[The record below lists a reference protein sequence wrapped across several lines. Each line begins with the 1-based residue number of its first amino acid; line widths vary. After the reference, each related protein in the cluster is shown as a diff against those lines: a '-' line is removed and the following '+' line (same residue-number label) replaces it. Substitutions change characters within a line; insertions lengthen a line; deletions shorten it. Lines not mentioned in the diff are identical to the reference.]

1 MCPFSLLFVLTSPH
15 PSLFPFRDALLR
27 EGQEQISMSFWN
39 DPLKVAA
46 DWLMG
51 IFTGWGMPEVAAQ
64 ILIGFLGIFVLISL
78 LMVLDIFLVWVERKV
93 VSRFQDRIGPNRV
106 GPFGLIQP
114 FADII
119 KLLIKEDITPGGADR
134 VVYNIAPML
143 SMMSV
148 LILWAVVPLAPRIIG
163 VDLNIGALYI
173 IAAGAI
179 GTLSIIMAGWSSN
192 NKFALIGAFRQVA
205 VMVSFEIPMLT
216 MLLIPTIFAGS
227 MGFNAITEAQD
238 IWFFWLAPLAAII
251 FLIAAIAE
259 LGRAPFDMSEGESEL
274 VAGFNTEYSGMK
286 FGMFYAG
293 ELLHAFT
300 FGGFWAILF
309 FGGYRFFGL
318 ERVSAFLAIA
328 VIIFKAFIGY
338 WIIMWIKYT
347 LMRIRIDHMLAFNWK
362 FLTPLAFTLLMVV
375 ALMNALLKG
384 TPTLVYVAG
393 MFLSNL
399 GLGWIALEVV
409 RSYSHG
415 EREKVEGPKPVVE
428 AVHH

>member
-1 MCPFSLLFVLTSPH
+1 
-15 PSLFPFRDALLR
+15 
-27 EGQEQISMSFWN
+27 MSFWN
-39 DPLKVAA
+39 DPLKIAA

-51 IFTGWGMPEVAAQ
+51 ILTGWGMPEIAAQ
-64 ILIGFLGIFVLISL
+64 ILIGFLGIFVLVAL

-93 VSRFQDRIGPNRV
+93 VARFQDRIGPNRL
-106 GPFGLIQP
+106 GPWGLIQP

-119 KLLIKEDITPGGADR
+119 KLIIKEDTTPGGADK

-163 VDLNIGALYI
+163 VEDLNIGALYI

-216 MLLIPTIFAGS
+216 MLLIPTIFAES
-227 MGFNAITEAQD
+227 MGLNAIIEAQD
-238 IWFFWLAPLAAII
+238 IWFVWLAPVAAVI

-259 LGRAPFDMSEGESEL
+259 LGRAPFDMAEGESEL

-300 FGGFWAILF
+300 FGGFMAILF

-318 ERVSAFLAIA
+318 EQVSAFLAIA
-328 VIIFKAFIGY
+328 IIVFKAFIGY
-338 WIIMWIKYT
+338 WIIMWVKYT
-347 LMRIRIDHMLAFNWK
+347 LLRIRIDHMLGFNWK
-362 FLTPLAFTLLMVV
+362 FLTPLAFVLLMVT
-375 ALMNALLKG
+375 ALMNALLRD
-384 TPTLVYVAG
+384 TSTWIYVSG
-393 MFLSNL
+393 MFLSNVAV
-399 GLGWIALEVV
+399 GWIALEVA
-409 RSYSHG
+409 RAYSRR
-415 EREKVEGPKPVVE
+415 ERQKVEGAKKV
-428 AVHH
+428 ATT

>member
-1 MCPFSLLFVLTSPH
+1 
-15 PSLFPFRDALLR
+15 
-27 EGQEQISMSFWN
+27 MSFWT
-39 DPLKVAA
+39 DPLKVVA

-64 ILIGFLGIFVLISL
+64 ILIGFLGIFLLIAL
-78 LMVLDIFLVWVERKV
+78 LMLLDIFLVWVERKV

-119 KLLIKEDITPGGADR
+119 KLLIKEDTTPGGADK

-148 LILWAVVPLAPRIIG
+148 LILWAVVPLAPKIIG

-205 VMVSFEIPMLT
+205 VMVAFEIPMLST
-216 MLLIPTIFAGS
+216 LLIPTIFAGS
-227 MGFNAITEAQD
+227 MGLNAIIEKQN
-238 IWFFWLAPLAAII
+238 IWFVFLAPLGALI

-259 LGRAPFDMSEGESEL
+259 LRRAPFDMAEGESEL
-274 VAGFNTEYSGMK
+274 VAGYNTEYSGMK

-300 FGGFWAILF
+300 FGGFWSILF

-318 ERVSAFLAIA
+318 EQVSAFLAIA
-328 VIIFKAFIGY
+328 VIIFKAFVGY
-338 WIIMWIKYT
+338 WIIMWVKYT
-347 LMRIRIDHMLAFNWK
+347 LMRIRIDHMLGFNWK
-362 FLTPLAFTLLMVV
+362 FLTPLSFTLLMVV
-375 ALMNALLKG
+375 ALMNALLAG
-384 TPTLVYVAG
+384 APTLVYVLG
-393 MFLSNL
+393 MFLSNIV
-399 GLGWIALEVV
+399 LGWIALEIA
-409 RSYSHG
+409 RSYSRK
-415 EREKVEGPKPVVE
+415 ERTKMEGMKKV
-428 AVHH
+428 ATTS

>member
-1 MCPFSLLFVLTSPH
+1 
-15 PSLFPFRDALLR
+15 
-27 EGQEQISMSFWN
+27 MSFWN

-46 DWLMG
+46 DWLIS
-51 IFTGWGMPEVAAQ
+51 IFAGWGMPALTAQ
-64 ILIGFLGIFVLISL
+64 ILIGLLGVLILLSL

-119 KLLIKEDITPGGADR
+119 KLIIKEDITPGGADK

-148 LILWAVVPLAPRIIG
+148 LILWAVVPLAPTMLG

-238 IWFFWLAPLAAII
+238 IWFFWLAPLAAVI

-259 LGRAPFDMSEGESEL
+259 LGRAPFDMAEGESEL
-274 VAGFNTEYSGMK
+274 VAGYNTEYSGMK

-300 FGGFWAILF
+300 FGGFWSILF

-318 ERVSAFLAIA
+318 ERVNPLLAIA
-328 VIIFKAFIGY
+328 VIVFKAFIGY
-338 WIIMWIKYT
+338 WVIMWVKYT
-347 LMRIRIDHMLAFNWK
+347 LMRIRIDHMLGLNWK
-362 FLTPLAFTLLMVV
+362 FLTPLAFVLLMVT
-375 ALMNALLKG
+375 ALMNVLLTG
-384 TPTLVYVAG
+384 TSPLIYVLG
-393 MFLSNL
+393 MFLSNIL
-399 GLGWIALEVV
+399 LGWIALEIA
-409 RSYSHG
+409 RSYSRK
-415 EREKVEGPKPVVE
+415 EREKTEGSKAAAIAE
-428 AVHH
+428 AAHH

>member
-1 MCPFSLLFVLTSPH
+1 MDFLK
-15 PSLFPFRDALLR
+15 
-27 EGQEQISMSFWN
+27 

-51 IFTGWGMPEVAAQ
+51 IFAGWGMPELAAQ
-64 ILIGFLGIFVLISL
+64 ILIGFLGVLILISL
-78 LMVLDIFLVWVERKV
+78 LMVLDVFLVWVERKV

-148 LILWAVVPLAPRIIG
+148 LILWAVVPLAPTMLG

-205 VMVSFEIPMLT
+205 VMVSFEVPMLT

-227 MGFNAITEAQD
+227 MGFGAITAAQEN
-238 IWFFWLAPLAAII
+238 IWFVFLAPLAAII

-259 LGRAPFDMSEGESEL
+259 LGRAPFDMAEGESEL
-274 VAGFNTEYSGMK
+274 VSGYNIEYSGMK

-300 FGGFWAILF
+300 FGGFWSILF
-309 FGGYRFFGL
+309 FGGYSFFGL
-318 ERVSAFLAIA
+318 EKISPFLAIA
-328 VIIFKAFIGY
+328 VIMFKAMLGY
-338 WIIMWIKYT
+338 WIIMWVKYT
-347 LMRIRIDHMLAFNWK
+347 LLRIRIDHMLGFNWK
-362 FLTPLAFTLLMVV
+362 FLTPLAFALLMLT
-375 ALMNALLKG
+375 AFMNALLAH
-384 TPTLVYVAG
+384 TASWLYISG
-393 MFLSNL
+393 MFLSNVL
-399 GLGWIALEVV
+399 LAWVALETARVHS
-409 RSYSHG
+409 RR
-415 EREKVEGPKPVVE
+415 EREKLEGVKQVVE
-428 AVHH
+428 AHH

>member
-1 MCPFSLLFVLTSPH
+1 
-15 PSLFPFRDALLR
+15 
-27 EGQEQISMSFWN
+27 MSFWN

-51 IFTGWGMPEVAAQ
+51 IFIGWGMPEIAAQ
-64 ILIGFLGIFVLISL
+64 ILIGFLGVLFLLSL

-119 KLLIKEDITPGGADR
+119 KLLIKEDITPNGADK
-134 VVYNIAPML
+134 VVYNHGPIL

-148 LILWAVVPLAPRIIG
+148 LILWAVMRLAPRMIG

-173 IAAGAI
+173 IPAGAI
-179 GTLSIIMAGWSSN
+179 GTLSIIMAGWASN
-192 NKFALIGAFRQVA
+192 NKYALIGAFRQVA
-205 VMVSFEIPMLT
+205 VMVAFEIPMLT

-238 IWFFWLAPLAAII
+238 VWFVWLAPLAALI

-259 LGRAPFDMSEGESEL
+259 LGRAPFDMAEGESEL
-274 VAGFNTEYSGMK
+274 VAGYNTEYSGMK

-318 ERVSAFLAIA
+318 EQVSAFLAIA
-328 VIIFKAFIGY
+328 VIFFKAFIGY
-338 WIIMWIKYT
+338 WIIMWVRYT
-347 LMRIRIDHMLAFNWK
+347 LLRIRIDHMLGFNWK
-362 FLTPLAFTLLMVV
+362 FLTPLAFVLLMVV
-375 ALMNALLKG
+375 ALLNALLAG
-384 TPTLVYVAG
+384 TPTWVYVTV
-393 MFLSNL
+393 MFLSNVV
-399 GLGWIALEVV
+399 LGWIALEIA
-409 RSYSHG
+409 RSYSRK
-415 EREKVEGPKPVVE
+415 ERERVEGVGQVVE
-428 AVHH
+428 AHH

>member
-1 MCPFSLLFVLTSPH
+1 MN
-15 PSLFPFRDALLR
+15 
-27 EGQEQISMSFWN
+27 FWN

-46 DWLMG
+46 DWLLG
-51 IFTGWGMPEVAAQ
+51 IFTGWSMPELVAQ
-64 ILIGFLGIFVLISL
+64 ILIGFLGILILISL
-78 LMVLDIFLVWVERKV
+78 LMVLDIFLVWIERKV

-134 VVYNIAPML
+134 VVYNLAPML

-148 LILWAVVPLAPRIIG
+148 LVLWAVVPLAPKTLG

-205 VMVSFEIPMLT
+205 VMISFEVPMLT

-227 MGFNAITEAQD
+227 MGMGAITNAQQNV
-238 IWFFWLAPLAAII
+238 WFVFLAPLAAVI

-259 LGRAPFDMSEGESEL
+259 LGRAPFDMAEGESEL
-274 VAGFNTEYSGMK
+274 VSGYNIEYSGMK

-300 FGGFWAILF
+300 FGGFWSILF
-309 FGGYRFFGL
+309 FGGYSFFGL
-318 ERVSAFLAIA
+318 EQVNPLLAIA
-328 VIIFKAFIGY
+328 VIIFKAMLGY

-347 LMRIRIDHMLAFNWK
+347 LLRIRIDHMLAFNWK
-362 FLTPLAFTLLMVV
+362 FLTPLAFVLLMLT
-375 ALMNALLKG
+375 AFMNALLKG
-384 TPTLVYVAG
+384 TPSWLYVSG
-393 MFLSNL
+393 MFLSNVVL
-399 GLGWIALEVV
+399 AWVALEIA
-409 RSYSHG
+409 RTASRR
-415 EREKVEGPKPVVE
+415 EREKVEGPKPVVVE
-428 AVHH
+428 AAHH

>member
-1 MCPFSLLFVLTSPH
+1 
-15 PSLFPFRDALLR
+15 
-27 EGQEQISMSFWN
+27 MSFWN

-46 DWLMG
+46 DWLLG
-51 IFTGWGMPEVAAQ
+51 IFTGWGMPEIAAN
-64 ILIGFLGIFVLISL
+64 ILIGFLGIFVLIAV

-93 VSRFQDRIGPNRV
+93 VARFQDRLGPNRL

-119 KLLIKEDITPGGADR
+119 KLLIKEDTTPSGADK

-148 LILWAVVPLAPRIIG
+148 LILWAIVPLAPTILG
-163 VDLNIGALYI
+163 VDLNIGALYL

-205 VMVSFEIPMLT
+205 VMVSFEVPMLT

-227 MGFNAITEAQD
+227 MGMGAIVEAQD
-238 IWFFWLAPLAAII
+238 IWYVFLAPLGAVI

-259 LGRAPFDMSEGESEL
+259 LGRSPFDMAEGESEL
-274 VAGFNTEYSGMK
+274 VSGFNIEYSGMK

-300 FGGFWAILF
+300 FGGFMGILF

-318 ERVSAFLAIA
+318 EQVSPFLAIA
-328 VIIFKAFIGY
+328 VIVFKAFIGY
-338 WIIMWIKYT
+338 WIIMWVKYT
-347 LMRIRIDHMLAFNWK
+347 LMRIRIDQMLAFNWK
-362 FLTPLAFTLLMVV
+362 FLTPLAFVLLMVI
-375 ALMNALLKG
+375 ALMNALLAG
-384 TPTLVYVAG
+384 TPVWLYTLG
-393 MFLSNL
+393 MFLSNVVV
-399 GLGWIALEVV
+399 GWVALEIA
-409 RSYSHG
+409 RSVSRR
-415 EREKVEGPKPVVE
+415 EREKVEGPKQVVE

>member
-1 MCPFSLLFVLTSPH
+1 
-15 PSLFPFRDALLR
+15 
-27 EGQEQISMSFWN
+27 MSFWH
-39 DPLKVAA
+39 DPLKIAA
-46 DWLMG
+46 DWLLG
-51 IFTGWGMPEVAAQ
+51 VFTGWGMTEIAAQ
-64 ILIGFLGIFVLISL
+64 ILIGLLGVLILLSL

-119 KLLIKEDITPGGADR
+119 KLLIKEDITPGGADK
-134 VVYNIAPML
+134 VVYNLAPIL

-148 LILWAVVPLAPRIIG
+148 LILWAVIPLAPRIIG
-163 VDLNIGALYI
+163 VDLNIGVLYI

-179 GTLSIIMAGWSSN
+179 GALSIIMAGWSSN

-205 VMVSFEIPMLT
+205 VLVSFEIPMLT
-216 MLLIPTIFAGS
+216 IMLIPTIFAGS
-227 MGFNAITEAQD
+227 MGLNAIIEKQD
-238 IWFFWLAPLAAII
+238 IWFFWLSPLGALI
-251 FLIAAIAE
+251 FLITSIAE
-259 LGRAPFDMSEGESEL
+259 LGRSPFDMAEGESEL
-274 VAGFNTEYSGMK
+274 VAGYNTEYSGMK

-318 ERVSAFLAIA
+318 EQVSAFLAIA

-338 WIIMWIKYT
+338 WIIMWVRYT
-347 LMRIRIDHMLAFNWK
+347 LLRIRIDHMLAFNWK

-375 ALMNALLKG
+375 ALLNALLVG
-384 TPTLVYVAG
+384 TPTWLYVAI
-393 MFLSNL
+393 MFLSNVVV
-399 GLGWIALEVV
+399 GWAALEIA
-409 RSYSHG
+409 RSYSRK
-415 EREKVEGPKPVVE
+415 EREKVEGLKQVVE
-428 AVHH
+428 VQH

>member
-1 MCPFSLLFVLTSPH
+1 M
-15 PSLFPFRDALLR
+15 D
-27 EGQEQISMSFWN
+27 FWN

-46 DWLMG
+46 DWLLD
-51 IFTGWGMPEVAAQ
+51 ILTSWGMPNIAVQ
-64 ILIGFLGIFVLISL
+64 VLIGFLGVLILLSL

-119 KLLIKEDITPGGADR
+119 KLIIKEDITPGGADK

-216 MLLIPTIFAGS
+216 MLLIPTIFAKS
-227 MGFNAITEAQD
+227 MGINAITQAQYPVP
-238 IWFFWLAPLAAII
+238 FVLLSPLAALI

-259 LGRAPFDMSEGESEL
+259 LGRAPFDMAEGESEL
-274 VAGFNTEYSGMK
+274 VSGYNIEYSGMK

-318 ERVSAFLAIA
+318 EDVSPFLAIA
-328 VIIFKAFIGY
+328 VIVFKAFLGY
-338 WIIMWIKYT
+338 WIIMWVKYT
-347 LMRIRIDHMLAFNWK
+347 LMRIRIDHMLGFNWK
-362 FLTPLAFTLLMVV
+362 FLTPLAFVLLMVT

-384 TPTLVYVAG
+384 TSTWIYISG
-393 MFLSNL
+393 MFLSNIVL
-399 GLGWIALEVV
+399 ALIALEIA
-409 RSYSHG
+409 RSYSHKA
-415 EREKVEGPKPVVE
+415 REKAEGSQAAALAE
-428 AVHH
+428 AAQH